1 MPADATVRRKGTKRF
16 VRPESLP
23 PYSLTQRGLALLAH
37 VARHRLIAS
46 DDLALLD
53 GGSAQNVKRE
63 LRLLWAHGYLMRP
76 GAQIQST
83 ILIGPQPMVYGL
95 TNRGA
100 RTLHAEG
107 YRIDPEIDWSEN
119 TRRSGVAFIEH
130 STARSR
136 FMAGLEAGLRGRDDV
151 KLVHAEEIINAAP
164 AQTRR
169 ASQPL
174 KWTAKIPM
182 DDGRVVPSAVIA
194 DDLFAL
200 RFADNT
206 ESYFLVEIDRGQ
218 MPVRRSAN
226 VEEIVEGKKRMRTY
240 FMHKLATY
248 WHGWRQGR
256 HVQQFGVE
264 QIRVL
269 TITTSAK
276 RIETMLDALR
286 DVTGGKGSEMFLF
299 IDEAMIRGRQPLETM
314 WITGR
319 GRICR
324 LTE

>member
-100 RTLHAEG
+100 RMLHTEG

-136 FMAGLEAGLRGRDDV
+136 LMAGLEVGLRGRDDV
-151 KLVHAEEIINAAP
+151 ALVHAQEIIDSSP
-164 AQTRR
+164 PQTRQ

-200 RFADNT
+200 RFADGT

-218 MPVRRSAN
+218 MPVRRSSN

-248 WHGWRQGR
+248 WHGWKQGR

-269 TITTSAK
+269 TVTTSEK

-299 IDEAMIRGRQPLETM
+299 IDEAAFAAVNPIDAA
-314 WITGR
+314 WVTGKDR
-319 GRICR
+319 VCRIVD
-324 LTE
+324 

>member
-1 MPADATVRRKGTKRF
+1 
-16 VRPESLP
+16 
-23 PYSLTQRGLALLAH
+23 
-37 VARHRLIAS
+37 
-46 DDLALLD
+46 
-53 GGSAQNVKRE
+53 
-63 LRLLWAHGYLMRP
+63 
-76 GAQIQST
+76 
-83 ILIGPQPMVYGL
+83 
-95 TNRGA
+95 
-100 RTLHAEG
+100 
-107 YRIDPEIDWSEN
+107 
-119 TRRSGVAFIEH
+119 
-130 STARSR
+130 
-136 FMAGLEAGLRGRDDV
+136 MAGLEAGLRGRDDV
-151 KLVHAEEIINAAP
+151 RLVHAQEIIDAAP
-164 AQTRR
+164 PQTRR

-174 KWTAKIPM
+174 KWTAKIPVE
-182 DDGRVVPSAVIA
+182 DGRVVPSAVIA

-256 HVQQFGVE
+256 HMQQFGVE

-286 DVTGGKGSEMFLF
+286 DVTDGKGSEMFLF
-299 IDEAMIRGRQPLETM
+299 IDEEALRERNPIQTPWVTGKGRT
-314 WITGR
+314 
-319 GRICR
+319 CH
-324 LTE
+324 LTK